1 MGTVKEGKECIVM
14 FFQIPLGLFCDRR
27 SVWAKLREE
36 ETRVLEMRLSFTANV
51 SVAARIANER
61 GCNGC
66 SISEGLSSFPDIP
79 LLGLLT
85 ACCCVSVIT

>member
-27 SVWAKLREE
+27 SVWAKLRERDE
-36 ETRVLEMRLSFTANV
+36 GLGD
-51 SVAARIANER
+51 AALIYSECERSGTDIANER